1 VKSLFENRLFL
12 LLSTGI
18 LLGLY
23 FPIGKLAMAGG
34 ADPVMWAAM
43 ISIVPGALLLAANFI
58 ADKSPWRVRHI
69 PFGIVAGLLA
79 YVLPNTLVFAS
90 IPHIGSG
97 LVSLSFAFSPVFTAA
112 LSMLLKV
119 RPPDRALLTG
129 VMLGF
134 AGFVII
140 ALGRNALS
148 ADKLSLLWLLAAA
161 FIPVS
166 LAGGNVF
173 RTAAWPKDM
182 TPLRMSAVANIGA
195 TILFLP
201 LLTFAAQDNWRDT
214 LSANLPLAALQCIV
228 SGAMF
233 AVFFRLQKVGG
244 PTYLSQIGYVSAA
257 VGLAVGAVFLGERYG
272 WPVWSGAGLI
282 ALGVAAS
289 NWPRRSKT

>member
-1 VKSLFENRLFL
+1 MHLFESRLFL
-12 LLSTGI
+12 LLTTGL

-34 ADPVMWAAM
+34 ADPIMWAAM
-43 ISIVPGALLLAANFI
+43 ISIVPGALLLVANFI
-58 ADKSPWRVRHI
+58 GDKSPWKTSHI
-69 PFGIVAGLLA
+69 PFGIAAGLLA

-112 LSMLLKV
+112 LSMILKV
-119 RPPDRALLTG
+119 RPPDRPLLAG
-129 VMLGF
+129 VALGF

-140 ALGRNALS
+140 ALGRTALS
-148 ADKLSLLWLLAAA
+148 PDKLSLFWLLAAA

-166 LAGGNVF
+166 LAAGNVF
-173 RTAAWPKDM
+173 RTAAWPADM
-182 TPLRMSAVANIGA
+182 TPLRMAAVANTGA
-195 TILFLP
+195 TVLFLP
-201 LLTFAAQDNWRDT
+201 LLAFAARDNWRET
-214 LSANLPLAALQCIV
+214 LSANSGLAALQCLV
-228 SGAMF
+228 SAAMF

-257 VGLAVGAVFLGERYG
+257 VGLAAGAIFLGERYG
-272 WPVWSGAGLI
+272 WPVWAGAALI

-289 NWPRRSKT
+289 NWPGQSKA